1 MRPSFAVGE
10 VISEEE
16 EEGNF
21 GVGVQPDEEEIPL
34 VQEEAKSDVQEPVKV
49 EARPINESIQWEKPS
64 FQSDP
69 STDIKYESNNLYDS
83 QVKIDAEAKLSWK
96 IPRSQDKE

>member
-34 VQEEAKSDVQEPVKV
+34 VQEEAKSDVQEPV
-49 EARPINESIQWEKPS
+49 
-64 FQSDP
+64 
-69 STDIKYESNNLYDS
+69 
-83 QVKIDAEAKLSWK
+83 
-96 IPRSQDKE
+96 